1 MNTFMIK
8 TRIDDLL
15 HARNKSLY
23 ALAQETGIAYTTL
36 WKLRDSKTKAIY
48 FDVLES
54 ICEAL
59 DCAPGDLLVRV
70 PSDKKTASRKA
81 RSG

>member
-1 MNTFMIK
+1 MNDHMIK

-15 HARNKSLY
+15 RARNKSLY

-36 WKLRDSKTKAIY
+36 WKFRESKTKAIY

-59 DCAPGDLLVRV
+59 DCTPGDLLVRV
-70 PSDKKTASRKA
+70 PGEKKAARRKD
-81 RSG
+81 RK